1 MKIKNLDLKWNA
13 LLFDFNKKKV
23 VDYNV
28 LWSSL
33 PEEIA
38 SEIRKEIITDRDS
51 LKDRL
56 SRKFMAQYWSRAEYE
71 IIVSDLHMRSK
82 EEKIDV
88 YRQIAPNIDRIT
100 DYIIKEMRLDF

>member
-38 SEIRKEIITDRDS
+38 SEIITDRDS

-71 IIVSDLHMRSK
+71 IIVSDLHVRGK
-82 EEKIDV
+82 EEKIDI

-100 DYIIKEMRLDF
+100 DYIIKEMQLEF